1 VVGIE
6 TMGNTVA
13 FIFIA
18 VGVASFAMAAIGLA
32 LHEKV
37 QNLVA
42 LGLLAITIPEFWD
55 RLAGL

>member
-1 VVGIE
+1 MVGIE

-18 VGVASFAMAAIGLA
+18 IGVASFAMAAIGFA

-37 QNLVA
+37 SNLVA
-42 LGLLAITIPEFWD
+42 LGLFAVTFIGFWD
-55 RLAGL
+55 ALAAL